1 LLGIWWNT
9 METDGT
15 WIPLAHW
22 LSEGRIISAVP
33 PVVSPGKSWKSSWQW
48 RENVPFLCISIHVWR
63 DISGYRFWTWGF
75 AGRCLCWFLLERLL
89 IDAINQAQSL
99 NVTCGDENW
108 LGKTLAQRYA
118 NPMPILYIFSVAWEE
133 LEARQHLSAPIL
145 ENTGRWQ
152 AAIFVNQ
159 LSCLTNN
166 PWLMLQSHTR
176 HHQPLHLGKA
186 HCQQNKAHKWVNKG
200 GFHTPIAGWFIM
212 ENPSINDGWFRG
224 NPHCRKPNG
233 KW

>member
-1 LLGIWWNT
+1 MYHFYAFLSMFGEIYQDTIFEHEDLTADVSVDFFWRGY
-9 METDGT
+9 
-15 WIPLAHW
+15 W
-22 LSEGRIISAVP
+22 LMLSTKHRVWT
-33 PVVSPGKSWKSSWQW
+33 SPIFVLMKTGWGKRW
-48 RENVPFLCISIHVWR
+48 HR
-63 DISGYRFWTWGF
+63 D
-75 AGRCLCWFLLERLL
+75 
-89 IDAINQAQSL
+89 
-99 NVTCGDENW
+99 
-108 LGKTLAQRYA
+108 
-118 NPMPILYIFSVAWEE
+118 MPILYIFSVAWEE

-176 HHQPLHLGKA
+176 HHQPLHLWKA

-200 GFHTPIAGWFIM
+200 GFHTPIAGWFLM
-212 ENPSINDGWFRG
+212 ENQSINDGWFRG